1 MMDMTYDPEADAAY
15 IYLSRGCKIDRTGE
29 VGPFI
34 CDFDS
39 DGRVIGIEILDASK
53 VLAPGDQRT
62 QARLLGQEDSAVGR
76 IGEA

>member
-1 MMDMTYDPEADAAY
+1 MIDMTYDSEADAAY
-15 IYLSRGCKIDRTGE
+15 IYLSRGCKIESTRE

-53 VLAPGDQRT
+53 VLAPGDWRM
-62 QARLLGQEDSAVGR
+62 QARLLGAESGSTT
-76 IGEA
+76 